1 MKAAGDNIQSAA
13 GNTGDAAAD
22 NFDAAKND
30 ARSAV
35 RSLYAASSLASL
47 CMTYE
52 ADSSASRLAVA
63 QDAVCS
69 TQRVCIRLI
78 GLCCRLTTPSK

>member
-13 GNTGDAAAD
+13 GKTGDAAAD

-35 RSLYAASSLASL
+35 RPILRMLP
-47 CMTYE
+47 
-52 ADSSASRLAVA
+52 
-63 QDAVCS
+63 
-69 TQRVCIRLI
+69 RVR
-78 GLCCRLTTPSK
+78 RHDV